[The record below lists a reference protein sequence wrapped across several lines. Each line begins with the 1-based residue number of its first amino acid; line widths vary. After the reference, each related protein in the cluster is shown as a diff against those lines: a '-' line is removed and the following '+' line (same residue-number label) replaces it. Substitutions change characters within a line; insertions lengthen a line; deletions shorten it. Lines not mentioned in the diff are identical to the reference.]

1 MDYKPVGG
9 VRSVALY
16 AADTVGRLL
25 AEVELIDDSSTYRE
39 VLTAEKGCGV
49 VKQTL
54 TLKALYSS
62 AAAWLSREFI
72 EEATLAGVVA
82 KVTLN
87 DLRKV
92 VVGYSEALKF
102 EQPLHLKSL
111 EIDSKHS
118 VEQTPTVTLELC
130 CESITLT

>member
-9 VRSVALY
+9 VRSVTLY
-16 AADTVGRLL
+16 AADTVGGVL
-25 AEVELIDDSSTYRE
+25 AEVELIDDSSTYKE
-39 VLTAEKGCGV
+39 VLAAEKGCGV
-49 VKQTL
+49 VRQTL

-62 AAAWLSREFI
+62 AAAWLSSEFI

-87 DLRKV
+87 DLRQIT
-92 VVGYSEALKF
+92 VGYSEAMKL
-102 EQPLHLKSL
+102 EQPLRLKSL

>member
-9 VRSVALY
+9 VRSVTLY
-16 AADTVGRLL
+16 AADTVGGVL
-25 AEVELIDDSSTYRE
+25 AEVELIDDSSTYKE
-39 VLTAEKGCGV
+39 VLAAEKGCGV
-49 VKQTL
+49 VRQTL

-62 AAAWLSREFI
+62 AAAWLSSGFI

-87 DLRKV
+87 DLRQIT
-92 VVGYSEALKF
+92 VGYSEAMKL
-102 EQPLHLKSL
+102 EQPLRLKSL